1 MHFIDEIKSLG
12 DEQLVHELDILDEF
26 RYADE
31 IWLFFLIKDSDIFY
45 LFFPYLFV
53 IIRFSE
59 WSNNGKRN
67 IV

>member
-1 MHFIDEIKSLG
+1 
-12 DEQLVHELDILDEF
+12 
-26 RYADE
+26 
-31 IWLFFLIKDSDIFY
+31 LFFLIKDSDIFY